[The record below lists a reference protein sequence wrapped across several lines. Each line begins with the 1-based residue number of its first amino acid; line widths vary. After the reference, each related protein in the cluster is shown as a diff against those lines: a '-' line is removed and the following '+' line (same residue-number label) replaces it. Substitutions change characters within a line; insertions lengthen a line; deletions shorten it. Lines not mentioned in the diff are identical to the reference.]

1 MTFSEVRVLVA
12 DGAKSK
18 EQDVSLNLE
27 SGGVVIRDAKDD
39 QIVKA
44 LPYQSILSATYSESK
59 RPQWKAAAGVAGV
72 PSAFGGSG
80 SLLGRAR
87 HWLTLQSKDDFLILR
102 LDKDSVAKVLP
113 AIESRTGVHVQTV
126 VTDNK

>member
-12 DGAKSK
+12 DGSKSK

-27 SGGVVIRDAKDD
+27 SGGIVVRDGKGD

-44 LPYQSILSATYSESK
+44 LPYQSVLSATYSESK

-80 SLLGRAR
+80 SLLGRSR
-87 HWLTLQSKDDFLILR
+87 HWLVLQSKDDFLILR
-102 LDKDSVAKVLP
+102 LEKENVAKVLP